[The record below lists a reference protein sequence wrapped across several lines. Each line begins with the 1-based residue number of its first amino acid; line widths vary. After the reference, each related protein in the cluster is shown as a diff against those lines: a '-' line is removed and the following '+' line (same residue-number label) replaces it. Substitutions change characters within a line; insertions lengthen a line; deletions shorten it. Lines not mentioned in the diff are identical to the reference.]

1 MKQVWWTIV
10 YEIDY
15 ITNLSLTEM
24 EFSQLFLNDFKLF
37 QARYNIASFI
47 LLKDQNTCLI
57 SFYKFIAIDPHFFN
71 SQTYLLENTCNSR

>member
-37 QARYNIASFI
+37 QARLNIASFI
-47 LLKDQNTCLI
+47 LLKDQI
-57 SFYKFIAIDPHFFN
+57 PV
-71 SQTYLLENTCNSR
+71 